1 MIALYVLLS
10 PGFAS
15 ALADGGLPLRR
26 FLRQVLTNGLPVVV
40 IVNYVGFFL
49 FALSHEL
56 PENSRDPAAYIAVD
70 FLSRL
75 SLFFGLHALIYVV
88 SADWFGSFGRS
99 RATAL
104 QVVAPT
110 LARSA
115 LFENISGVYLYATL
129 ISAIP
134 LYVSAVRRSSRL
146 EPVVRLFP
154 GPLGPIAVAFIILA
168 AGAVCLTA
176 LATAFIR
183 LQS

>member
-70 FLSRL
+70 FIL
-75 SLFFGLHALIYVV
+75 SLLLSFV
-88 SADWFGSFGRS
+88 SFSFSLLWPSCLDLRG
-99 RATAL
+99 
-104 QVVAPT
+104 
-110 LARSA
+110 
-115 LFENISGVYLYATL
+115 
-129 ISAIP
+129 
-134 LYVSAVRRSSRL
+134 VRRL
-146 EPVVRLFP
+146 VR
-154 GPLGPIAVAFIILA
+154 ILR
-168 AGAVCLTA
+168 T
-176 LATAFIR
+176 
-183 LQS
+183 